1 MAVLSAVC
9 YGAALPLSRL
19 AYDYGTNA
27 LTILTLRYL
36 AIILLLGMW
45 LRVTGTTF
53 HMAPIVVGPIAI
65 STCTSRC
72 SESLTLSQLSVQL
85 SIRL

>member
-19 AYDYGTNA
+19 AYDHGSNA

-36 AIILLLGMW
+36 AIALLLGIW
-45 LRVTGTTF
+45 LRVTGSSF
-53 HMAPIVVGPIAI
+53 QMAPRLILASAVVGVCFVAV
-65 STCTSRC
+65 SGGT
-72 SESLTLSQLSVQL
+72 
-85 SIRL
+85 